1 MSYVR
6 VYLSLSL
13 YIYIYIYD
21 SYVCFIID
29 MFIVHFAVDQ
39 PAGTR
44 RAATERSRRAAE
56 QTITK

>member
-6 VYLSLSL
+6 VYLSLS
-13 YIYIYIYD
+13 IYIYD